1 MFYKKIT
8 SLLISCALIFCPT
21 VLSSDLSCQH
31 VTAAYEGSENP
42 CNRQDDMEVKY
53 DGSRWVQPPQWNCPT
68 VNPRDYKGGIMI
80 FSDKIGLEP
89 EIASGKVQ
97 RFYVSVHGATEPVS
111 MMKFH
116 IFYDTRL
123 KVKPN
128 SDGDVMNAGKA
139 VRDFD
144 TGSAM
149 VTEGE
154 LAFYAYSKEDIE
166 LINGSL
172 FTIDFIIPENAD
184 RGEVYPIGISYVD
197 DGVVSDTFINSAKDD
212 AGKLQMTYVFTKGI
226 YNGFIKM
233 MGDKRIK
240 GDVNEDEAV
249 NTADFVTLA
258 RIILGF
264 SEDSEPKSSDLNKD
278 DKTDSTDLLALKKI
292 LISGS

>member
-1 MFYKKIT
+1 
-8 SLLISCALIFCPT
+8 
-21 VLSSDLSCQH
+21 
-31 VTAAYEGSENP
+31 
-42 CNRQDDMEVKY
+42 
-53 DGSRWVQPPQWNCPT
+53 
-68 VNPRDYKGGIMI
+68 
-80 FSDKIGLEP
+80 
-89 EIASGKVQ
+89 
-97 RFYVSVHGATEPVS
+97 
-111 MMKFH
+111 
-116 IFYDTRL
+116 
-123 KVKPN
+123 
-128 SDGDVMNAGKA
+128 
-139 VRDFD
+139 
-144 TGSAM
+144 M

-226 YNGFIKM
+226 YNGFIKI